1 MYSDVSKFPYSGGYV
16 WISECC
22 PQRFVSVF
30 SGSIFE
36 GSPHPP
42 LVILKLLYHWACQTN
57 IQNVTQWVSELK
69 SVFFDRIFVP
79 ISAFPIDTWNFSG
92 ESGQF
97 VCEKYVHVVA
107 CRLFCGVANASA
119 TFRRSAVQSGSWRYF
134 TWDHVTRWKFTT
146 SKGKFILKIL
156 CGKKCLNVILQ

>member
-69 SVFFDRIFVP
+69 SVFLTEYLSQFRHFRSIRGIFQVKVDNLYVKSMYTLLRAVCSVALQTHP
-79 ISAFPIDTWNFSG
+79 RPLGGPQSKVEVGVISLG
-92 ESGQF
+92 
-97 VCEKYVHVVA
+97 
-107 CRLFCGVANASA
+107 
-119 TFRRSAVQSGSWRYF
+119 
-134 TWDHVTRWKFTT
+134 TT
-146 SKGKFILKIL
+146 SQDGNSRQVK
-156 CGKKCLNVILQ
+156 VSSY